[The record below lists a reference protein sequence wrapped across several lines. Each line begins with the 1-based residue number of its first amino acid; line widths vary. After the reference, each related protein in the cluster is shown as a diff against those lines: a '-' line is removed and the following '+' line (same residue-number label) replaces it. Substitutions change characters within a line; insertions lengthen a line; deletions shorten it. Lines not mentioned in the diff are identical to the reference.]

1 MGCVTDV
8 VGWVASIVGWVTSVV
23 GWVEGGVVGGVA
35 IVGSVY
41 KMYAKLLNKKWYHK
55 QIFQ

>member
-8 VGWVASIVGWVTSVV
+8 MGWVASVV
-23 GWVEGGVVGGVA
+23 GCVEGGVVGGVA

-41 KMYAKLLNKKWYHK
+41 KMYANY
-55 QIFQ
+55 